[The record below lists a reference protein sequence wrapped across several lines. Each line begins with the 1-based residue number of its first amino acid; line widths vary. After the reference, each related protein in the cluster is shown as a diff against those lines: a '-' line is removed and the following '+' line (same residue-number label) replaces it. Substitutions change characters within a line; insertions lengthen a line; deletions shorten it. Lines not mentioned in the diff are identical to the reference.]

1 MNKKYFL
8 YFALSD
14 TIFLFDGSFYDQIDG
29 VALGSP
35 LGLVLTN
42 LVMGYHEANWLR
54 VFKDCEINLH
64 RRYVDDIIRLFNCYF
79 DDDKFYEF
87 LNKPYSNI
95 TFTLEEKTK

>member
-54 VFKDCEINLH
+54 VFKDCEINLYL
-64 RRYVDDIIRLFNCYF
+64 RYVDDIIRLFNCYF
-79 DDDKFYEF
+79 DDDKFHEF